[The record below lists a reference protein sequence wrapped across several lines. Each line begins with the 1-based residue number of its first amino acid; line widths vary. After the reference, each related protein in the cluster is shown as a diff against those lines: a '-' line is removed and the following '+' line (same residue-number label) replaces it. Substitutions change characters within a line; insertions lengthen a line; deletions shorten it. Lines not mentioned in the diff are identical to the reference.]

1 MPRKSPL
8 KDHTITISTQGRDP
22 VTLTGEQFEQLP
34 EAICAWEPLPEVQD

>member
-22 VTLTGEQFEQLP
+22 VTLTGE
-34 EAICAWEPLPEVQD
+34 LPEVQD